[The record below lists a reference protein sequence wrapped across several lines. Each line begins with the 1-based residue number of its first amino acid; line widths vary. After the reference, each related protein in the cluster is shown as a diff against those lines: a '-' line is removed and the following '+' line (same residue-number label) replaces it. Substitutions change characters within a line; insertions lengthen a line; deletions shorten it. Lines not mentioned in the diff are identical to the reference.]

1 MAKVKNQEKQQKQ
14 KRKSSAGRRSKY
26 FTHVEPKLI
35 AIEGWARDGLIDR
48 QIAHNC
54 GVAYSTFRTYINKHP
69 ELAAAMAKGKEVADY
84 EVESALFKR
93 ATGYTVRLEKAK
105 VLSDGTVVEYEEDM
119 HVPPDTTAAIFWLIN
134 RTRDTGKWMDTRRVE
149 HSGPGGGPMEISSWA
164 ELVLAVE
171 NDSGESDGSEAAGS

>member
-1 MAKVKNQEKQQKQ
+1 MAKAKDQKGQQ
-14 KRKSSAGRRSKY
+14 KRKSPAGRRSKY
-26 FTHVEPKLI
+26 LTNVQPKLI

-54 GVAYSTFRTYINKHP
+54 GVAYSTFRTYIKKYP
-69 ELAAAMAKGKEVADY
+69 ELAAALFKGKDVADY
-84 EVESALFKR
+84 EVESSLFKK
-93 ATGYTVRLEKAK
+93 ATGYTIRLQKAK

-149 HSGPGGGPMEISSWA
+149 HSGPGGGPMEIASWVD
-164 ELVLAVE
+164 LVLLADKDE
-171 NDSGESDGSEAAGS
+171 DDEAEATTESS

>member
-1 MAKVKNQEKQQKQ
+1 MAKVENQEKQR
-14 KRKSSAGRRSKY
+14 KRRLPAGRRSKY

-54 GVAYSTFRTYINKHP
+54 GVAYSTFRTYVKKYP
-69 ELAAAMAKGKEVADY
+69 ELAEALSRSKEVADY
-84 EVESALFKR
+84 EIESSLFKK
-93 ATGYTVRLEKAK
+93 AKGYTIRLLKAK

-134 RTRDTGKWMDTRRVE
+134 RTRGKWMDTRRVE

-171 NDSGESDGSEAAGS
+171 NDSGESDDSEAAGS